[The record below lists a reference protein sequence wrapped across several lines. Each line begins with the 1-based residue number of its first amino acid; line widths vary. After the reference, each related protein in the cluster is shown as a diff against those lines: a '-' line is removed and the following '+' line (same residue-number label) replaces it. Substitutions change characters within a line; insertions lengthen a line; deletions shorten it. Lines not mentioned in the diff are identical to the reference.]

1 MWRPVYVQCTYA
13 PSSQSALFL
22 VMLGTQRICHR
33 PCSPKT
39 DQHSFWWK
47 IFLALSCIEPV
58 LSGPIEF
65 SEKFFK
71 SNWCHE
77 TFGLLLQVNNLQKV
91 SSFPC
96 NQIKLS
102 KLYISLPYVVSSWTG
117 WIVADGRTIF
127 LTICKVTVQLVIFYS
142 DLNNKFIH
150 STYSV
155 LLCRIIF

>member
-1 MWRPVYVQCTYA
+1 MNILLYMLSFHMIIYLFNFWYQHRTNVSRKKCRYKRKLQGFSRKSFNPLWRPVYVQCTYA

-91 SSFPC
+91 FC
-96 NQIKLS
+96 FHVIK
-102 KLYISLPYVVSSWTG
+102 
-117 WIVADGRTIF
+117 
-127 LTICKVTVQLVIFYS
+127 
-142 DLNNKFIH
+142 
-150 STYSV
+150 
-155 LLCRIIF
+155 